1 MLTIEEA
8 YAFIKNEKTNVSKP
22 GLARIHKLLRLL
34 GNPEKKFRLIHVV
47 GTNGKGS
54 VTTML
59 SSVLTEQGYKT
70 GTMMSPALSGLKD
83 YFRINTEPVSDEQ
96 YIEAVETLKIV
107 CGGFSDEEY
116 PSEFELSVALGVVM
130 FANAGCDF
138 VILEAGMGGAYDAT
152 NLEKAGILTVITHIA
167 IDHEKYL
174 GSTLSEIAGNKVNI
188 AKNGEAIVLSEN
200 EKEVRRIVKDYAFEH
215 DCPYVYA
222 PEGDYPLTKESTGA
236 KLSLVGLF
244 QQTNAKT
251 VAAAVYA
258 LGLQGVY
265 IGRDAFKNGLEK
277 AKLPFRFQI
286 RRSNPYF
293 IMDGGHNPDCMKALS
308 ECLAVFPKNTKFAVV
323 TGVMAD
329 KDYCA
334 MYPLI
339 LPYVSKFYTV
349 TPDNPR
355 SLSAKDLAKYL
366 KSIGAEAVSMKSL
379 EDAAEAAAKE
389 YRTGSN
395 VLCTGTLYM
404 MHELE
409 QKIRDTGLMI

>member
-1 MLTIEEA
+1 MTINEA
-8 YAFIKNEKTNVSKP
+8 YAFVKNEKTTVSKP
-22 GLARIHKLLRLL
+22 GLERIHKLLRLL
-34 GNPEKKFRLIHVV
+34 GNPEKQFRIIHVV

-59 SSVLTEQGYKT
+59 STVLTEQGYRT
-70 GTMMSPALSGLKD
+70 GTMMSPALAGLKD
-83 YFRINTEPVSDEQ
+83 YYRINTEPVSDEQ
-96 YIEAVETLKIV
+96 YIAAAQALQIV
-107 CGGFSDEEY
+107 CGGISDEEY
-116 PSEFELSVALGVVM
+116 PSEFELSVAIGVLL
-130 FANAGCDF
+130 FANTGCDF
-138 VILEAGMGGAYDAT
+138 VVLEAGMGGAYDAT
-152 NLEKAGILTVITHIA
+152 NLEKAGVLTVITHIA

-174 GSTLSEIAGNKVNI
+174 GNTLSEIANTKVHI
-188 AKNGEAIVLSEN
+188 AKNGETIVLSEN
-200 EKEVRRIVKDYAFEH
+200 EKEVRRIVTDYAFEH
-215 DCPYVYA
+215 DCPYIYA
-222 PEGDYPLTKESTGA
+222 PEQDYPLTKEKVGA
-236 KLSLVGLF
+236 KLSLTGIF

-265 IGRDAFKNGLEK
+265 IGREAFKNGLEK
-277 AKLPFRFQI
+277 AKLPYRFQI

-308 ECLAVFPKNTKFAVV
+308 ECLAVFPKGTKFAAV

-334 MYPLI
+334 MYPMI
-339 LPYVSKFYTV
+339 APYISKFYTV

-355 SLSAKDLAKYL
+355 SLPAKDLAKYL
-366 KSIGAEAVSMKSL
+366 KSIGADAVPVKTL
-379 EDAAEAAAKE
+379 EEAAEAAASE
-389 YRTGSN
+389 YRKGSN

>member
-1 MLTIEEA
+1 MKIDEA

-22 GLARIHKLLRLL
+22 GLKRIHKLMRLL
-34 GNPEKKFRLIHVV
+34 GNPEKRFRLIHVV

-59 SSVLTEQGYKT
+59 SSILHEQGYRV

-83 YFRINTEPVSDEQ
+83 YYRLDCAPVSDEQ
-96 YIEAVETLKIV
+96 YIEAVEALKIV
-107 CGGFSDEEY
+107 CGGISDEEY
-116 PSEFELSVALGVVM
+116 PSEFELSVALGVLL

-138 VILEAGMGGAYDAT
+138 VVLEAGMGGAWDAT

-174 GSTLSEIAGNKVNI
+174 GSTLSEIANIKVNI
-188 AKNGEAIVLSEN
+188 AKNGETIVLAEN
-200 EKEVRRIVKDYAFEH
+200 EKEVRRVIKDYAFEH

-222 PEGDYPLTKESTGA
+222 PEGEYPLTKESTGA
-236 KLSLVGLF
+236 KLALTGLF
-244 QQTNAKT
+244 QQANAKT

-265 IGRDAFKNGLEK
+265 VGKDAFKKGLEN

-308 ECLAVFPKNTKFAVV
+308 ECLAVFPQGTKFAAV

-339 LPYVSKFYTV
+339 IPYVSKFYTV

-355 SLSAKDLAKYL
+355 SLPAKDLAKYL
-366 KSIGAEAVSMKSL
+366 KSVGAEAIPMKSL
-379 EDAAEAAAKE
+379 EDAAEAAARE
-389 YRTGSN
+389 YRNGSH
-395 VLCTGTLYM
+395 VLCFGTLYM